1 LELLT
6 LCETFHFAPNEI
18 NNANMPWSSKGV
30 TEQAGAVDGPVL
42 SQAVLARGKGRAD
55 FVVTP
60 LAFRALARPVPV
72 LVPQLTG
79 DVLPHVSTGPNNL
92 QYRR

>member
-1 LELLT
+1 MKVKIELKD
-6 LCETFHFAPNEI
+6 EHSE
-18 NNANMPWSSKGV
+18 

-42 SQAVLARGKGRAD
+42 AQAVLARGKGRAD

-79 DVLPHVSTGPNNL
+79 DVLLLP
-92 QYRR
+92 